1 LRDLQNAAVKSVQ
14 RRGFWQPENIPP
26 AAYNDVV
33 ATTFTSVVIGASKL
47 ARRHRKDS
55 AAPRRHED
63 ARKAL
68 EMAQLFR
75 LVEEVG
81 ELAEALEHNAKG
93 KILEELADAL
103 IVLCQIAA
111 IHEVDLES
119 AVYAKLLADEGR
131 GHLHGET
138 NGNGS
143 GGGIADTPRKG
154 AG

>member
-1 LRDLQNAAVKSVQ
+1 MRDLQRAAVKSVQ

-26 AAYNDVV
+26 AAFNAEAVV
-33 ATTFTSVVIGASKL
+33 TFAGVIIGAGRL

-55 AAPRRHED
+55 AALHNHND
-63 ARKAL
+63 ARMAL
-68 EMAQLFR
+68 TWAQLFR

-81 ELAEALEHNAKG
+81 ELTEEIESQDEDAIG
-93 KILEELADAL
+93 RELADAL

-119 AVYAKLLADEGR
+119 AVYGKLLADEGR

-138 NGNGS
+138 NGNGT
-143 GGGIADTPRKG
+143 GGGFADVPIS
-154 AG
+154 